1 MVPLERELSAVVES
15 LYKALGRFYDQP
27 GLDASW
33 SICAACN
40 PQYDNEYEWGRM
52 SLWRPAG
59 LERIPRI
66 QYRHVQYDRCPG
78 GGSIYAC
85 CCMIQPFLECLA
97 RMNSYGWQCRGKGCW
112 S

>member
-40 PQYDNEYEWGRM
+40 PQYDNDMMGQDV
-52 SLWRPAG
+52 LVAAGQAWR
-59 LERIPRI
+59 RIPRI

-78 GGSIYAC
+78 VGVFMPA
-85 CCMIQPFLECLA
+85 A
-97 RMNSYGWQCRGKGCW
+97 A
-112 S
+112 